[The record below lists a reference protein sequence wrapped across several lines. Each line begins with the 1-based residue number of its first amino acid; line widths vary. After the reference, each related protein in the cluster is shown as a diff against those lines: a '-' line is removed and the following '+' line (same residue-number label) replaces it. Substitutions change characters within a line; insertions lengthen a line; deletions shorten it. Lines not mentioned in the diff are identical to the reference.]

1 MWLGMLPL
9 MSTVYLIRHPMTRM
23 DPARPP
29 AEWELS
35 SDGRRQL
42 DRLLTAP
49 WWPAVEHVYTSVEAK
64 AVAVGEAAAGRFGT
78 PHSAHP
84 ELDEVHR
91 AAFVADYGRVVRQ
104 ALAEPDTP
112 ANGWEALT
120 HARDRAVGFLRS
132 TVAEGPLPAAV
143 VSHGLVLGEVRAS
156 LQGQAHVAYDDWRA
170 LPFAAVA
177 LVDPYAWKL
186 VADFA

>member
-1 MWLGMLPL
+1 MGMLRS
-9 MSTVYLIRHPMTRM
+9 MSTLYLIRHPMCRM
-23 DPARPP
+23 DPTRPP

-42 DRLLTAP
+42 DRLLAAP
-49 WWPAVEHVYTSVEAK
+49 WWLAVEHVYSSAEPKTV
-64 AVAVGEAAAGRFGT
+64 VVGEAAAARYGT
-78 PHSAHP
+78 AHSAHR

-91 AAFVADYGRVVRQ
+91 SAFVPDYGRVVRQ
-104 ALAEPDTP
+104 ALANPDEP

-120 HARDRAVGFLRS
+120 HARDRAVGFLR
-132 TVAEGPLPAAV
+132 TKVANGPLPAVV

-156 LQGQAHVAYDDWRA
+156 LQGQAHVAYEDWRA

-177 LVDPYAWKL
+177 LVDPEAWKL